1 MPSLM
6 DKITKAQLVS
16 RAESGSDEWHAAR
29 LQGIG
34 GSDIGTIAGLSK
46 WNTPTDLWAIKTGRS
61 EGPETSPAMEWGTRL
76 EPVIRE
82 KFEELHPEFQVDGWP
97 GSWKNSER
105 PWQLANPDGL
115 CLDDNG
121 MITLLEI
128 KTAKWPSYWKEGVP
142 LNYQAQVQ
150 WYMSCLGIDQAIVAV
165 LFHGSDYQEFTIPA
179 NPLAQE
185 VYIEQALEFLEY
197 VYTDTPPDIDQ
208 VNG

>member
-1 MPSLM
+1 MISLM
-6 DKITKAQLVS
+6 DEIRAADLVTQAQ
-16 RAESGSDEWHAAR
+16 SGSDEWHLAR

-46 WNTPTDLWAIKTGRS
+46 WNTPTDLWAIKTGRAS
-61 EGPETSPAMEWGTRL
+61 GPETSAAMEWGTRL
-76 EPVIRE
+76 EPVIAK
-82 KFEELHPEFQVDGWP
+82 KFEEIHPEFQVDAWP
-97 GSWKNSER
+97 GSWRNKER

-115 CLDDNG
+115 FRDNNG
-121 MITLLEI
+121 ELGLLEI

-150 WYMSCLGIDQAIVAV
+150 WYMSCLGIERAIVAV
-165 LFHGSDYQEFTIPA
+165 LFHGSAYEEFEIQA
-179 NPLAQE
+179 NQLAQE

-208 VNG
+208 MNG

>member
-1 MPSLM
+1 MISLM
-6 DKITKAQLVS
+6 DKIQTADLVTQ
-16 RAESGSDEWHAAR
+16 APSGSDEWHAAR

-61 EGPETSPAMEWGTRL
+61 EGPQTSSAMEWGTRL
-76 EPVIRE
+76 EPVIVE
-82 KFEELHPEFQVDGWP
+82 KFMEDHPEFQVDGYP
-97 GSWKNSER
+97 GSWKNKER

-115 CLDDNG
+115 FLDQDG
-121 MITLLEI
+121 QLCLLEI

-150 WYMSCLGIDQAIVAV
+150 WYMSCLGLDQAIVAV

-179 NPLAQE
+179 NSLAQE
-185 VYIEQALEFLEY
+185 VYLEQALEFLEY

-208 VNG
+208 MNG